1 MMPQEGKPSAPKW
14 AFITNHGAV
23 LAIIAKNESVT
34 AREMAL
40 RLGVT
45 EGSVL
50 RIIKDLEDSG
60 YLKRMKDGRKN
71 SYELN
76 GDLPLPL
83 PENRMIAVGD
93 LLRVLNGP
101 SEPETPD

>member
-1 MMPQEGKPSAPKW
+1 MPKW

-23 LAIIAKNESVT
+23 LAIIAKHESVT
-34 AREMAL
+34 AREMSI

-50 RIIKDLEDSG
+50 RIIRDLEESG
-60 YLKRMKDGRKN
+60 YLTRRKDGRKN

-76 GDLPLPL
+76 HERPLPL
-83 PENRMIAVGD
+83 PENRVIAVGD

-101 SEPETPD
+101 D